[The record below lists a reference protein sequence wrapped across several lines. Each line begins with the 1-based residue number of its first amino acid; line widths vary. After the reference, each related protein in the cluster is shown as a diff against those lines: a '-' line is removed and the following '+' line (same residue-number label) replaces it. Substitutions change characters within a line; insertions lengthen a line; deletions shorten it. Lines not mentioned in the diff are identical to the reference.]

1 MSTAPKSTVNR
12 QASTPGVPEREPN
25 LMRFGLRQFFLFIS
39 LATLLIAAMA
49 TLGGVWP
56 WVIGSLAALVAAHVL
71 GTFLGTRLRD
81 TSAEVQQWKARPGSP
96 DRDEP
101 VALPQPVSVADLNL
115 PATTS
120 LASYEKIGR
129 WRNWLVAA
137 ATVIGFAAG
146 GAGIHRAVGDDVT
159 WPGVALGAVS
169 CGVIGA
175 WAALLGVNFYMIARH
190 VLREA
195 NRESKSR

>member
-1 MSTAPKSTVNR
+1 
-12 QASTPGVPEREPN
+12 
-25 LMRFGLRQFFLFIS
+25 MRFGLRQLFVFVS

-56 WVIGSLAALVAAHVL
+56 WVIGSLAALVAAHVF

-81 TSAEVQQWKARPGSP
+81 TSAEVTQWKARPGSP

-137 ATVIGFAAG
+137 GTVLGFATG
-146 GAGIHRAVGDDVT
+146 GVGIHRALGEDVT
-159 WPGVALGAVS
+159 WPGLALGAVS

-175 WAALLGVNFYMIARH
+175 WAALLGVNFYTIARH
-190 VLREA
+190 VIREA

>member
-1 MSTAPKSTVNR
+1 
-12 QASTPGVPEREPN
+12 
-25 LMRFGLRQFFLFIS
+25 MRFGLRQLFLFVS
-39 LATLLIAAMA
+39 LATALIALMA
-49 TLGGVWP
+49 TLDGVWP
-56 WVIGSLAALVAAHVL
+56 WLIGSITALVAAHVL

-81 TSAEVQQWKARPGSP
+81 TSAEVQRWKRRPGSP
-96 DRDEP
+96 DTDEP

-115 PATTS
+115 SANIP

-137 ATVIGFAAG
+137 GTIAG
-146 GAGIHRAVGDDVT
+146 LILGGVGIHRAVGDEVT
-159 WPGVALGAVS
+159 MPGLALGAVS

-175 WAALLGVNFYMIARH
+175 WAALLGVNFYTIARH

-195 NRESKSR
+195 SREERSGK